1 MYPKETAC
9 SKLRSLPTNT
19 RDTHAITW
27 YTPDTVGKNL
37 LVILIST
44 LMHTHAWYPVI
55 LGWSV
60 FRVIPK
66 GNSIC
71 IRLTQSSISQS
82 EIFFNF
88 IHYTKPDGVVV
99 KIYQCFTYVAADV
112 FRSFTTISDEKK
124 FTSDDAA
131 TWRSVPGVRILGHI
145 HVVVHEVRVR
155 LENKRSHIQMKCMV
169 SWLGKIEIDCTQCP
183 TGNNRIISHGMR
195 DVSSKKSKGTSKF
208 STTMLFHQNAT
219 AHDSTFYIIDDV
231 SLPI

>member
-1 MYPKETAC
+1 
-9 SKLRSLPTNT
+9 
-19 RDTHAITW
+19 
-27 YTPDTVGKNL
+27 
-37 LVILIST
+37 
-44 LMHTHAWYPVI
+44 MHTHACYPVI

-71 IRLTQSSISQS
+71 LRLTQSSISQS
-82 EIFFNF
+82 EFFPHF
-88 IHYTKPDGVVV
+88 LQCTKPDGVVV
-99 KIYQCFTYVAADV
+99 KIYQCVHMSLQMSSV
-112 FRSFTTISDEKK
+112 RSRWYPMKK

-131 TWRSVPGVRILGHI
+131 TWRSVHGVRILGHI
-145 HVVVHEVRVR
+145 HVLVHEVRVR
-155 LENKRSHIQMKCMV
+155 LEDKRSHIQMKCMV